1 MYVTNYLEFNLMCSE
16 WSDIGKLKN
25 VRDIP
30 LLSTADILF
39 TARMKN
45 KFGEW
50 RDGLFQ
56 EQNQE
61 DQIQGISN
69 DSKFQVTFFEMHPA
83 LRLNR
88 FTSHQLKLIQLVMF
102 LHFVSSA
109 DMFTFCFL
117 YRYLDCAIYLY
128 PLHVHTQHRAL
139 SRIVCLPTQSLQGTP
154 HSQLI
159 STKT

>member
-1 MYVTNYLEFNLMCSE
+1 MSGISYLSREQEREALRSLNSTYDSSE

-83 LRLNR
+83 LRLNG

-102 LHFVSSA
+102 LYFVPSA
-109 DMFTFCFL
+109 DTFTFCFS
-117 YRYLDCAIYLY
+117 YWYFHCVIYLY
-128 PLHVHTQHRAL
+128 PWAKD
-139 SRIVCLPTQSLQGTP
+139 IVVLY
-154 HSQLI
+154 I
-159 STKT
+159 Y